1 MSCRNPRQLGIAFN
15 REKRMKTFAIV
26 MLLAA
31 MAVPA
36 SAAVIWNEGINGDLS
51 SSEAAPTG
59 ISFGVGTNQILGTVS
74 GSPLDRDYITFT
86 IAPGQTLSHL
96 NLIAFSPD
104 NLAFSAFNSGSTSFI
119 PSGATNGLFL
129 SGIHIAGA
137 DVGSDMM
144 PFYDTRNVTT
154 NSLASPSLGPGT
166 YCWMIQQTSPIAQ
179 SYTVEFVI
187 DGALNTD
194 AQTWGMIKNLYR

>member
-1 MSCRNPRQLGIAFN
+1 
-15 REKRMKTFAIV
+15 MKIFAIV

-31 MAVPA
+31 LAVPA
-36 SAAVIWNEGINGDLS
+36 AAGVIWNEGINGDLS
-51 SSEAAPTG
+51 SSEASPTL
-59 ISFGVGTNQILGTVS
+59 ISFGVGTNQILGSVS

-86 IAPGQTLSHL
+86 IAPGQTLIHL

-104 NLAFSAFNSGSTSFI
+104 NLAFSAFNSGSTSYI
-119 PSGATNGLFL
+119 PSGGTNGLFL

-154 NSLASPSLGPGT
+154 NSLAGPSLGPGT
-166 YCWMIQQTSPIAQ
+166 YCWMIQQTSPLTQ

-187 DGALNTD
+187 DGAVNVD
-194 AQTWGMIKNLYR
+194 PKTWGMIKAMYR

>member
-1 MSCRNPRQLGIAFN
+1 
-15 REKRMKTFAIV
+15 MKTIAIV
-26 MLLAA
+26 VLLAA

-36 SAAVIWNEGINGDLS
+36 GAAVIWNEGINGDLS
-51 SSEAAPTG
+51 SSEAAPTSL
-59 ISFGVGTNQILGTVS
+59 SFGIGTNQILGKIS

-86 IAPGQTLSHL
+86 IAAGQTLSHV
-96 NLIAFSPD
+96 NLIEFSPD

-119 PSGATNGLFL
+119 PSGGTNGLFL
-129 SGIHIAGA
+129 SGIHMSAADAGQ
-137 DVGSDMM
+137 DLM

-166 YCWMIQQTSPIAQ
+166 YCWMIQQTSPILQ

-187 DGALNTD
+187 DGALQTD
-194 AQTWGMIKNLYR
+194 NRTWGMIKNLYR

>member
-1 MSCRNPRQLGIAFN
+1 MGDAQTALNFN
-15 REKRMKTFAIV
+15 WESSMKTLAIV

-31 MAVPA
+31 IAVPA
-36 SAAVIWNEGINGDLS
+36 SAAVVWNESINGDLS
-51 SSEAAPTG
+51 SSEAAPTA
-59 ISFGVGTNQILGTVS
+59 ISFGVGSNQILGTVS

-86 IAPGQTLSHL
+86 IGAGQTLSHL

-129 SGIHIAGA
+129 SGIHMSAADAGQ
-137 DVGSDMM
+137 DLM

-154 NSLASPSLGPGT
+154 NSLPGPSLGPGT
-166 YCWMIQQTSPIAQ
+166 YCWMIQQTSPILQ

-187 DGALNTD
+187 DGALRTD
-194 AQTWGMIKNLYR
+194 PQTWGMIKALYR